1 VPGNTGQ
8 VVHTPRQSGQVVP
21 RNTSQC
27 TNQERRITRSH
38 HLTEYTALA
47 AHTELAAN
55 LSDSNPRSYR
65 EALNSPLYKHWKS
78 AMQEEYAS
86 LMENNAFT
94 LIKHTESKPIGC
106 KWVYKTKHYPDGTL
120 RYKARLVVKGYEQ
133 VKGIDFDET
142 YAPVGKLTTLR
153 YLLCFMAY
161 NSWNSD
167 HLDVVT
173 AFLNPEIDKVV
184 YAELPEGI
192 DWLSESP
199 RTGFLRLNKALY
211 GLMQAPR
218 LWHQSIDGFLLSI
231 GFHKASADHNL
242 YICNQGVML
251 LLYVDDIQLLYAES
265 TKSRAIDVKE
275 SLMCQYKMKNLG
287 PVKQFLG
294 LEINRLPDG
303 SVTLGQQLYINSI
316 LHRYGMENANTV
328 NTPMDHKTRLDNVSN
343 NTDAEADQAQYQ
355 SIVGS
360 LMYTAQATRPNI
372 AFAVA
377 AFSRYLLKPYKTH
390 MMAAKRVLRY
400 LKSTADAKLIFSG
413 PGRSSKGLVGYIDSD
428 WAGNRH
434 DWKSQGG
441 YHFKMAGV
449 PISWKS
455 KKQTVV
461 ARLTTKAEYLACSE
475 AIREAQ
481 GLISLHR
488 DITGE
493 TMVPLIHCDSN
504 GALSTIHSTKTSD
517 KAKHINVPFHNSRH
531 LDAAGVVKFTEID
544 TLENLADVMTKA
556 LPPEKHQY
564 LTHGIGLRPPR

>member
-1 VPGNTGQ
+1 LVAVPDLA
-8 VVHTPRQSGQVVP
+8 PDPCR
-21 RNTSQC
+21 SQ
-27 TNQERRITRSH
+27 H
-38 HLTEYTALA
+38 
-47 AHTELAAN
+47 
-55 LSDSNPRSYR
+55 
-65 EALNSPLYKHWKS
+65 EALNSPLQQREMLDSSSLHTPDPRSYCEALNSSLNKHWKS
-78 AMQEEYAS
+78 AMQEEYSS
-86 LMENNAFT
+86 LMENDAFT
-94 LIKHTESKPIGC
+94 LVKHTDSKPIGC

-133 VKGIDFDET
+133 VKGVDFDET

-161 NSWNSD
+161 NTWESD

-192 DWLSESP
+192 DWLSESNSP
-199 RTGFLRLNKALY
+199 KTGFLRLNKALY
-211 GLMQAPR
+211 GLKQAPR

-242 YICNQGVML
+242 YIDTQGVML
-251 LLYVDDIQLLYAES
+251 LLYVDDIQLLYA
-265 TKSRAIDVKE
+265 KSAKARAIDVKE
-275 SLMCQYKMKNLG
+275 SLMRQYKMKNLG

-303 SVTLGQQLYINSI
+303 SVTLGQQSYINSI

-328 NTPMDHKTRLDNVSN
+328 STPMDHKTRLDNVSN
-343 NTDAEADQAQYQ
+343 NADAEADQALYQ

-360 LMYTAQATRPNI
+360 LMYAAQATRPDI

-377 AFSRYLLKPYKTH
+377 ALSRYLLKPYKTH
-390 MMAAKRVLRY
+390 MTAAKRVLRY
-400 LKSTADAKLIFSG
+400 LKYTADAKLVFPG
-413 PGRSSKGLVGYIDSD
+413 PGGSSEGLVGYTDSD
-428 WAGNRH
+428 WAGDKH
-434 DWKSQGG
+434 DRKSQGG
-441 YHFKMAGV
+441 YIFQMSGA

-461 ARLTTKAEYLACSE
+461 ARSTTEAEYLACSE
-475 AIREAQ
+475 ATREAQ
-481 GLISLHR
+481 GLVYLHR
-488 DITGE
+488 DVTGE
-493 TMVPLIHCDSN
+493 TVVPLIHCDSN
-504 GALSTIHSTKTSD
+504 GALSTIRSTITSD
-517 KAKHINVPFHNSRH
+517 KAKHIDVPFHNSRH

-564 LTHGIGLRPPR
+564 LTHGIGLRSTPSAARNPHK